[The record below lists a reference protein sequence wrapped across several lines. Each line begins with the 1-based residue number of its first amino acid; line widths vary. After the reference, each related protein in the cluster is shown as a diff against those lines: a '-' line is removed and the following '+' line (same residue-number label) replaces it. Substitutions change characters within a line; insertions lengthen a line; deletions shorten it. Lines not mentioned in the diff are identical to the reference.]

1 MAGEETLVT
10 IATPTFYSARVLPN
24 AISSIMSQGLDDFE
38 DLPSL
43 ERARPDYVDINHHSN
58 I

>member
-10 IATPTFYSARVLPN
+10 IAIPTFHSAHFLAD

-38 DLPSL
+38 DLPRL
-43 ERARPDYVDINHHSN
+43 ERAHPDYVDIDHHSN